1 MALAAGIPEPD
12 VPAIQRFHPI
22 QTRLPLSITSLVVGL
37 VAAALTAVALD
48 QFYDSLGVVG
58 DALTA
63 WALGLIALGVVVTVV
78 LAVCGSLAVA
88 RSVRAARLIPEDR
101 VGARASGAAA
111 KDWQWYVA
119 GLSVTALVLAFF
131 AFFLSANDG
140 AVRQQYLDWD
150 AIDEFLPT
158 LWKGFWLNIKV
169 FVVAEI
175 LVLVWGL
182 VLALARIFPGK
193 AGRPVRFLAVAYI
206 DLFRGFPAII
216 TIYLVV
222 LGFQAGDVP
231 PFDRLE
237 GETKLFWLSTTALV
251 LVYGAYVAEV
261 YRAGLESIHWS
272 QTAAARSLGLS
283 YGQTMRYVITPQ
295 AVRRIIPPLLNDF
308 IGLQKDTALL
318 SVVGLLEVLNRARL
332 TSNRLFNLSP
342 NLAAGVAFV
351 LITIPLARFTD
362 WLVARQARARAG
374 GGGGALPR

>member
-1 MALAAGIPEPD
+1 MAVAGGLVEEPAE
-12 VPAIQRFHPI
+12 PAIQRLHPI
-22 QTRLPLSITSLVVGL
+22 RTHLGRSIVMLAAGL
-37 VAAALTAVALD
+37 AVAGVTAIALKR
-48 QFYDSLGVVG
+48 FYDSLGVVG
-58 DALTA
+58 TALTI
-63 WALGLIALGVVVTVV
+63 WAVGLALLAAAVTVV
-78 LAVCGSLAVA
+78 LATCGSMAVV
-88 RSVRAARLIPEDR
+88 RSVRAGRLIPEDR
-101 VGARASGAAA
+101 VAARVSGAAA
-111 KDWQWYVA
+111 TDWTWYVA
-119 GLSVTALVLAFF
+119 GLSVTALVLAFL

-140 AVRQQYLDWD
+140 AVRHQYLDWD
-150 AIDEFLPT
+150 AIQEFLPS
-158 LWKGFWLNIKV
+158 LWKGLWLNIKV
-169 FVVAEI
+169 FVVAEF
-175 LVLVWGL
+175 LVLIWGL
-182 VLALARIFPGK
+182 ILALARIFPGK
-193 AGRPVRFLAVAYI
+193 AGRPVRFLAVGYI

-231 PFDRLE
+231 PFNQLE
-237 GETKLFWLSTTALV
+237 GETKLFWLCTTALV

-283 YGQTMRYVITPQ
+283 YAQTMRYVVTPQ

-351 LITIPLARFTD
+351 VITIPLARLTD

-374 GGGGALPR
+374 G

>member
-1 MALAAGIPEPD
+1 MAVAGGIVEEPA
-12 VPAIQRFHPI
+12 VPAIQVHHPI
-22 QTRLPLSITSLVVGL
+22 RTHLGRSIAAL
-37 VAAALTAVALD
+37 VAGVVVAGVTAIALD
-48 QFYDSLGVVG
+48 RFYDSLGVVG
-58 DALTA
+58 TARTA
-63 WALGLIALGVVVTVV
+63 WAIGLIALAAAVTVV
-78 LAVCGSLAVA
+78 LAACGAMAVTRSL
-88 RSVRAARLIPEDR
+88 RAARLTSTDR
-101 VGARASGAAA
+101 VAARASGAAA
-111 KDWQWYVA
+111 TDWAWYVG
-119 GLSVTALVLAFF
+119 GLSITALVLAFL

-140 AVRQQYLDWD
+140 AVREQYLNWD

-158 LWKGFWLNIKV
+158 LWKGLWLNIRV

-216 TIYLVV
+216 TIYLIV

-231 PFDRLE
+231 PFDRLQ

-374 GGGGALPR
+374 G

>member
-1 MALAAGIPEPD
+1 
-12 VPAIQRFHPI
+12 
-22 QTRLPLSITSLVVGL
+22 VVGN
-37 VAAALTAVALD
+37 
-48 QFYDSLGVVG
+48 
-58 DALTA
+58 ALTA
-63 WALGLIALGVVVTVV
+63 WAVGLIALAVLVAAV
-78 LAVCGSLAVA
+78 LAGCGGRAVA
-88 RSVRAARLIPEDR
+88 RSVRATRLIPVDR
-101 VGARASGAAA
+101 VAARASGAAA
-111 KDWQWYVA
+111 GDWIWYVA
-119 GLSVTALVLAFF
+119 GLSVTALVITFL

-140 AVRQQYLDWD
+140 AVRSQYLDWD
-150 AIDEFLPT
+150 AIEEFLPT
-158 LWKGFWLNIKV
+158 LWKGLWLNIKV

-206 DLFRGFPAII
+206 DVFRGFPAII
-216 TIYLVV
+216 TIYLIV

-237 GETKLFWLSTTALV
+237 GDTKLFWLSTTSLV

-351 LITIPLARFTD
+351 VITIPLARFTD

-374 GGGGALPR
+374 G

>member
-1 MALAAGIPEPD
+1 MALTGGIVEPE
-12 VPAIQRFHPI
+12 VPALQRVHPI
-22 QTRLPLSITSLVVGL
+22 RTRLGLSVASLVGGL
-37 VAAALTAVALD
+37 AVAAITAVALNR
-48 QFYDSLGVVG
+48 FYDSLGVEG
-58 DALTA
+58 NALTA
-63 WALGLIALGVVVTVV
+63 WAAGLIALAVLVAVV
-78 LAVCGSLAVA
+78 LAGCGARAVA
-88 RSVRAARLIPEDR
+88 RSLRAARLIPVDR
-101 VGARASGAAA
+101 VAARASGAAA
-111 KDWQWYVA
+111 GDWIWYVA
-119 GLSVTALVLAFF
+119 GLSVTALVIAFL

-140 AVRQQYLDWD
+140 AVRSQYLDWD
-150 AIDEFLPT
+150 AIQEFLPS
-158 LWKGFWLNIKV
+158 LWKGLWLNIKV

-206 DLFRGFPAII
+206 DVFRGFPAII
-216 TIYLVV
+216 TIYLIV

-237 GETKLFWLSTTALV
+237 GDTKLFWLSTTSLV

-283 YGQTMRYVITPQ
+283 YAQTMRYVITPQ

-351 LITIPLARFTD
+351 VITIPLARFTD

-374 GGGGALPR
+374 G

>member
-1 MALAAGIPEPD
+1 MALAGGIVEPAE
-12 VPAIQRFHPI
+12 PAIQRLHPI
-22 QTRLPLSITSLVVGL
+22 KTGLGLSIAALVVGL
-37 VAAALTAVALD
+37 VAAGLTAVSLD
-48 QFYDSLGVVG
+48 RFYDSLGVVG

-63 WALGLIALGVVVTVV
+63 WAVGLVVLGAIVTVV
-78 LAVCGSLAVA
+78 LVTCGSRAVA
-88 RSVRAARLIPEDR
+88 RSLRAARLIPTDR
-101 VGARASGAAA
+101 VAARASVAAA

-119 GLSVTALVLAFF
+119 GLSVTALVLAFL

-140 AVRQQYLDWD
+140 AVRDQYLDWD

-158 LWKGFWLNIKV
+158 LWKGLWLNIKV
-169 FVVAEI
+169 FVVAEF
-175 LVLVWGL
+175 LVLIWGL

-216 TIYLVV
+216 TIYLIV

-237 GETKLFWLSTTALV
+237 GETKLFWLCTTSLV

-318 SVVGLLEVLNRARL
+318 SVVGLLEVLNRSRL

-374 GGGGALPR
+374 G

>member
-1 MALAAGIPEPD
+1 MAVAGGIVEEPA
-12 VPAIQRFHPI
+12 VPAIQVQHPI
-22 QTRLPLSITSLVVGL
+22 RTYLGLSIAALVVGL
-37 VAAALTAVALD
+37 LVAGLTAVALAR
-48 QFYDSLGVVG
+48 FYDSLGVVG

-63 WALGLIALGVVVTVV
+63 WAVGLVALATAVTAV

-88 RSVRAARLIPEDR
+88 RSLRAARLIPEDR
-101 VGARASGAAA
+101 VAARASGAAA

-140 AVRQQYLDWD
+140 AVRDQYLNWD

-158 LWKGFWLNIKV
+158 LWKGLWLNIKV

-216 TIYLVV
+216 TIYLIV

-351 LITIPLARFTD
+351 IITIPLARFTD

-374 GGGGALPR
+374 G

>member
-1 MALAAGIPEPD
+1 MALAGGMVEPA

-22 QTRLPLSITSLVVGL
+22 RTHLALSIASLVGGL
-37 VAAALTAVALD
+37 VIAAVTAIALGR
-48 QFYDSLGVVG
+48 FHDSLGVVG
-58 DALTA
+58 TA
-63 WALGLIALGVVVTVV
+63 RTVWAISLIVLGAAITAV
-78 LAVCGSLAVA
+78 LATCGSLAIA
-88 RSVRAARLIPEDR
+88 RSVQAARLTPDDR
-101 VGARASGAAA
+101 VAARASGAAA

-119 GLSVTALVLAFF
+119 GLGVTALVLAFL
-131 AFFLSANDG
+131 AFFLAANDG
-140 AVRQQYLDWD
+140 AVRQQYLDWH

-158 LWKGFWLNIKV
+158 LWKGLWLNIKV

-175 LVLVWGL
+175 LVLIWGL
-182 VLALARIFPGK
+182 MLALARIFPGR
-193 AGRPVRFLAVAYI
+193 AGRPVRFLAVSYI
-206 DLFRGFPAII
+206 DVFRGFPAII

-231 PFDRLE
+231 PFDQLE
-237 GETKLFWLSTTALV
+237 GENQLFWLCTTALV

-332 TSNRLFNLSP
+332 TSNQLFNLSP
-342 NLAAGVAFV
+342 NLAAGVSFV
-351 LITIPLARFTD
+351 VITIPLARFTD

-374 GGGGALPR
+374 G

>member
-1 MALAAGIPEPD
+1 MALAGGIVEEPA
-12 VPAIQRFHPI
+12 VPAIRVPHPI
-22 QTRLPLSITSLVVGL
+22 RTHLGRSIGALVAGLVVAGI
-37 VAAALTAVALD
+37 TAVALKR
-48 QFYDSLGVVG
+48 FYDSLGVVG
-58 DALTA
+58 TARTA
-63 WALGLIALGVVVTVV
+63 WAVGLAVLGAAVTVV
-78 LAVCGSLAVA
+78 LAACGSLAVA
-88 RSVRAARLIPEDR
+88 RSVRAARLTPTDR
-101 VGARASGAAA
+101 VAARASGAAA
-111 KDWQWYVA
+111 TDWTWYVA
-119 GLSVTALVLAFF
+119 GLSVTALVLAFL

-140 AVRQQYLDWD
+140 AVRDQYLNWD

-158 LWKGFWLNIKV
+158 LWKGLWLNIKV

-216 TIYLVV
+216 TIYLIV

-231 PFDRLE
+231 PFNQLE
-237 GETKLFWLSTTALV
+237 GETKLFWLCTTSLV

-272 QTAAARSLGLS
+272 QAAAARSLGLS

-351 LITIPLARFTD
+351 LLTIPLARFTD

-374 GGGGALPR
+374 G

>member
-1 MALAAGIPEPD
+1 MAVAGGIVEEPA
-12 VPAIQRFHPI
+12 VPAIQAPHPI
-22 QTRLPLSITSLVVGL
+22 RTHLGRSIAAL
-37 VAAALTAVALD
+37 VAGVVVAGVTAIALD
-48 QFYDSLGVVG
+48 RFYDSLGVVG
-58 DALTA
+58 TARTA
-63 WALGLIALGVVVTVV
+63 WAIGLIALAAAVTVV
-78 LAVCGSLAVA
+78 LAACGAMAVTRSL
-88 RSVRAARLIPEDR
+88 RAARLTSTDR
-101 VGARASGAAA
+101 VAARASGAAA
-111 KDWQWYVA
+111 TDWTWYVG
-119 GLSVTALVLAFF
+119 GLSITALVLAFL

-140 AVRQQYLDWD
+140 AVREQYLNWD

-158 LWKGFWLNIKV
+158 LWKGLWLNIRV

-231 PFDRLE
+231 PFNQLE
-237 GETKLFWLSTTALV
+237 GENKLFWLCTTSLV

-374 GGGGALPR
+374 G

>member
-1 MALAAGIPEPD
+1 MALAGGIVEPA
-12 VPAIQRFHPI
+12 VPAIQRLHPI
-22 QTRLPLSITSLVVGL
+22 RTHLALSIAALVGGVA
-37 VAAALTAVALD
+37 VAAFTGVALD
-48 QFYDSLGVVG
+48 RFYGSLGVVG
-58 DALTA
+58 TARTA
-63 WALGLIALGVVVTVV
+63 WAVGLIVLGVLVTVV
-78 LAVCGSLAVA
+78 LATCGALAVA
-88 RSVRAARLIPEDR
+88 RSVQAARLTPDDR
-101 VGARASGAAA
+101 VAARASGAAA

-119 GLSVTALVLAFF
+119 GLGVTALVVAFL

-140 AVRQQYLDWD
+140 AVRHQYLDWD

-158 LWKGFWLNIKV
+158 LWKGLWLNIKV

-182 VLALARIFPGK
+182 ALALARIFPGK

-206 DLFRGFPAII
+206 DVFRGFPAII

-231 PFDRLE
+231 PFDQLE
-237 GETKLFWLSTTALV
+237 GTTKLFWLCTTALV

-261 YRAGLESIHWS
+261 YRSGLESIHWS
-272 QTAAARSLGLS
+272 QTAAARSLGLT
-283 YGQTMRYVITPQ
+283 YGQTMRYVVTPQ
-295 AVRRIIPPLLNDF
+295 AVRRIVPPLLNDF

-332 TSNRLFNLSP
+332 TSNELFNLSP
-342 NLAAGVAFV
+342 NLAAGVSFV
-351 LITIPLARFTD
+351 VITIPLARFTD

-374 GGGGALPR
+374 G

>member
-1 MALAAGIPEPD
+1 VGTARTVWSVGLTALA
-12 VPAIQRFHPI
+12 V
-22 QTRLPLSITSLVVGL
+22 L
-37 VAAALTAVALD
+37 VA
-48 QFYDSLGVVG
+48 
-58 DALTA
+58 
-63 WALGLIALGVVVTVV
+63 VV
-78 LAVCGSLAVA
+78 LAACGSLAVA
-88 RSVRAARLIPEDR
+88 RSVRAARLTADDR
-101 VGARASGAAA
+101 VAARASGAAA

-119 GLSVTALVLAFF
+119 GLSVTALVLAFL
-131 AFFLSANDG
+131 AFFLAANDG
-140 AVRQQYLDWD
+140 AVRHQYLDWH

-169 FVVAEI
+169 FVVAEV
-175 LVLVWGL
+175 LVLIWGL
-182 VLALARIFPGK
+182 MLALARLFPGR

-206 DLFRGFPAII
+206 DVFRGFPAII

-231 PFDRLE
+231 PFDQLE
-237 GETKLFWLSTTALV
+237 GTNKLFWLCTTALV

-261 YRAGLESIHWS
+261 YRAGIESIHWS
-272 QTAAARSLGLS
+272 QTAAARSLGLT
-283 YGQTMRYVITPQ
+283 YGQTMRYVVTPQ

-332 TSNRLFNLSP
+332 TSNQLFNLSP

-351 LITIPLARFTD
+351 VITIPLARFTD

-374 GGGGALPR
+374 G

>member
-1 MALAAGIPEPD
+1 MALAGAIDEPA
-12 VPAIQRFHPI
+12 VPAIRRYHPI
-22 QTRLPLSITSLVVGL
+22 RTNLWLSIASLVGGL
-37 VAAALTAVALD
+37 AVAAVTAAALD
-48 QFYDSLGVVG
+48 RFYDSLGVRG
-58 DALTA
+58 DARIA
-63 WALGLIALGVVVTVV
+63 WRVGLVV
-78 LAVCGSLAVA
+78 LALVVAAVLATCGALAVT
-88 RSVRAARLIPEDR
+88 RSLRAGRLGAEDR
-101 VGARASGAAA
+101 VAARASGAAA
-111 KDWQWYVA
+111 KDWAWYVG
-119 GLSVTALVLAFF
+119 GLSVTALVVAFV
-131 AFFLSANDG
+131 AFFLAANDG
-140 AVRQQYLDWD
+140 AVREQYLDWD

-158 LWKGFWLNIKV
+158 LWRGLWLNIKV
-169 FVVAEI
+169 FVVAEV

-222 LGFQAGDVP
+222 LGFQAGQVP
-231 PFDRLE
+231 PFDQLE
-237 GETKLFWLSTTALV
+237 GDSKLFWLSTTSLV

-283 YGQTMRYVITPQ
+283 YAQTMRYVVTPQ

-351 LITIPLARFTD
+351 VITIPLARFTD
-362 WLVARQARARAG
+362 WLVAREARQRAG
-374 GGGGALPR
+374 G

>member
-1 MALAAGIPEPD
+1 MAIAGGIVEEPA
-12 VPAIQRFHPI
+12 VPAIQRVHPI
-22 QTRLPLSITSLVVGL
+22 RTHLGRSIAALVAGLVV
-37 VAAALTAVALD
+37 AAVTALALKR
-48 QFYDSLGVVG
+48 FYDSLGVVG
-58 DALTA
+58 GARTVWAICLTVLA
-63 WALGLIALGVVVTVV
+63 AAVTVV
-78 LAVCGSLAVA
+78 LGACGVLAVA
-88 RSVRAARLIPEDR
+88 RSVRAARLTTTDR

-111 KDWQWYVA
+111 TDWTWYVA
-119 GLSVTALVLAFF
+119 GLSVTALVLAFL

-140 AVRQQYLDWD
+140 AVRDQYLNWD

-158 LWKGFWLNIKV
+158 LWKGLWLNIKV

-182 VLALARIFPGK
+182 ILAFARIFPGK
-193 AGRPVRFLAVAYI
+193 AGRPVRFLAVSYI

-222 LGFQAGDVP
+222 LGFQAADVP
-231 PFDRLE
+231 PFDRMQ

-318 SVVGLLEVLNRARL
+318 SVIGLLEVLNRARL

-351 LITIPLARFTD
+351 IITIPLARFTD

-374 GGGGALPR
+374 G

>member
-1 MALAAGIPEPD
+1 MALAGGVAEEA
-12 VPAIQRFHPI
+12 VPAIQRLHPI
-22 QTRLPLSITSLVVGL
+22 RTYLGLSIAALVTGLVVAG
-37 VAAALTAVALD
+37 LTAVALD
-48 QFYDSLGVVG
+48 RLYASLGVVG
-58 DALTA
+58 GARTA
-63 WALGLIALGVVVTVV
+63 WAVGLVALAVAVAVV
-78 LAVCGSLAVA
+78 LATCGGLAVS
-88 RSVRAARLIPEDR
+88 RSVRAARLIPSDR
-101 VGARASGAAA
+101 VAARASGAAA

-119 GLSVTALVLAFF
+119 GLSVTALVVAFLAFF
-131 AFFLSANDG
+131 LAANDG
-140 AVRQQYLDWD
+140 AVRHQYLDWD

-169 FVVAEI
+169 FVVAEA

-182 VLALARIFPGK
+182 VLALARIFPGR

-222 LGFQAGDVP
+222 LGFQAGEVP
-231 PFDRLE
+231 PFDQLE
-237 GETKLFWLSTTALV
+237 GDAKLFWLCTTALV

-261 YRAGLESIHWS
+261 YRSGLESIHWS
-272 QTAAARSLGLS
+272 QTAAARSLGLT

-362 WLVARQARARAG
+362 WLVARQARARQAG
-374 GGGGALPR
+374 

>member
-1 MALAAGIPEPD
+1 MAVAGGIVEEPA
-12 VPAIQRFHPI
+12 VPAIQRLHPI
-22 QTRLPLSITSLVVGL
+22 RTHLGRSIGALVAGLVVAGI
-37 VAAALTAVALD
+37 TAVALAR
-48 QFYDSLGVVG
+48 FYDSLGVVG
-58 DALTA
+58 TALTV
-63 WALGLIALGVVVTVV
+63 WAIGLAVLGAAVTVV
-78 LAVCGSLAVA
+78 LAACGSLAVA
-88 RSVRAARLIPEDR
+88 RSVRAARLTPTDR
-101 VGARASGAAA
+101 VAARASGAAA
-111 KDWQWYVA
+111 TDWTWYVA
-119 GLSVTALVLAFF
+119 GLSVTALVLAFL

-140 AVRQQYLDWD
+140 AVRHQYLDWD
-150 AIDEFLPT
+150 AIDEFLPS
-158 LWKGFWLNIKV
+158 LWKGLWLNIKV

-231 PFDRLE
+231 PFDQLE

-351 LITIPLARFTD
+351 LLTIPLARFTD

-374 GGGGALPR
+374 G

>member
-1 MALAAGIPEPD
+1 MTLAGGIVEPA
-12 VPAIQRFHPI
+12 VPAIQRINPI
-22 QTRLPLSITSLVVGL
+22 RTRRGLSIAALVAGLVVAG
-37 VAAALTAVALD
+37 LTAVALD
-48 QFYDSLGVVG
+48 RFYDSLGVG
-58 DALTA
+58 GGARDA
-63 WALGLIALGVVVTVV
+63 WAAGLVALGIAVTLV
-78 LAVCGSLAVA
+78 LAACGSLAVA
-88 RSVRAARLIPEDR
+88 RSMRAARLVPTDR
-101 VGARASGAAA
+101 VAARASSAAA
-111 KDWQWYVA
+111 KDWVWYVA
-119 GLSVTALVLAFF
+119 GLSVTALVIAFL

-140 AVRQQYLDWD
+140 AVRDQYLDWD
-150 AIDEFLPT
+150 AIEAFRPN

-216 TIYLVV
+216 TIYLIV

-231 PFDRLE
+231 PFDHLQ
-237 GETKLFWLSTTALV
+237 GETKLFWLCTTSLA

-283 YGQTMRYVITPQ
+283 YGQTMRYVVTPQ

-351 LITIPLARFTD
+351 VITIPLARFTD
-362 WLVARQARARAG
+362 WLVARQARMRAG
-374 GGGGALPR
+374 G

>member
-1 MALAAGIPEPD
+1 MALAGGIVEPA
-12 VPAIQRFHPI
+12 VPPIQRVHRI
-22 QTRLPLSITSLVVGL
+22 RTHLGLSIASLLAGL
-37 VAAALTAVALD
+37 AVAAVTAVALD
-48 QFYDSLGVVG
+48 RFYDSLGVAGTARTVWAIG
-58 DALTA
+58 LTA
-63 WALGLIALGVVVTVV
+63 LAATVTVV
-78 LAVCGSLAVA
+78 LAACGSMAVA

-101 VGARASGAAA
+101 VAARASGAAA

-119 GLSVTALVLAFF
+119 GLSVTALVIAFF

-140 AVRQQYLDWD
+140 AVRDQYLNWD
-150 AIDEFLPT
+150 AIDEFLPF

-169 FVVAEI
+169 FVVAEA

-206 DLFRGFPAII
+206 DLLRGFPAII
-216 TIYLVV
+216 TIYLIV

-231 PFDRLE
+231 PFDQLE
-237 GETKLFWLSTTALV
+237 GGTKLFWLSTTALA

-318 SVVGLLEVLNRARL
+318 SVIGLLEVLNRARL
-332 TSNRLFNLSP
+332 TSNKLFNLSP

-351 LITIPLARFTD
+351 LVTIPLARFTD

-374 GGGGALPR
+374 G

>member
-1 MALAAGIPEPD
+1 MALTGGLAEPE
-12 VPAIQRFHPI
+12 VPALQRVHPI
-22 QTRLPLSITSLVVGL
+22 RTRLGLSVAALAWGLVV
-37 VAAALTAVALD
+37 AAITAVGLD
-48 QFYDSLGVVG
+48 RFYNSLGVVG
-58 DALTA
+58 NALTA
-63 WALGLIALGVVVTVV
+63 WAVGLIALAVLVAAV
-78 LAVCGSLAVA
+78 LAGCGGRAVA
-88 RSVRAARLIPEDR
+88 RSVRATRLIPVDR
-101 VGARASGAAA
+101 VAARASGAAA
-111 KDWQWYVA
+111 GDWIWYVA
-119 GLSVTALVLAFF
+119 GLSVTALVITFL

-140 AVRQQYLDWD
+140 AVRSQYLDWD
-150 AIDEFLPT
+150 AIEEFLPT
-158 LWKGFWLNIKV
+158 LWKGLWLNIKV

-206 DLFRGFPAII
+206 DVFRGFPAII
-216 TIYLVV
+216 TIYLIV

-237 GETKLFWLSTTALV
+237 GDTKLFWLSTTSLV

-351 LITIPLARFTD
+351 VITIPLARFTD

-374 GGGGALPR
+374 G

>member
-1 MALAAGIPEPD
+1 MAVAGGIVEEPA
-12 VPAIQRFHPI
+12 VPAIQRVHPI
-22 QTRLPLSITSLVVGL
+22 RTHLGRSVAALVAGLVVAGI
-37 VAAALTAVALD
+37 TAVGLKR
-48 QFYDSLGVVG
+48 FYDSLGVVG
-58 DALTA
+58 TALTA
-63 WALGLIALGVVVTVV
+63 WAIVLSVLAAAVTVV
-78 LAVCGSLAVA
+78 LAACGSMAVA
-88 RSVRAARLIPEDR
+88 RSVGAARLTPTDR
-101 VGARASGAAA
+101 VGARASGAVAT
-111 KDWQWYVA
+111 DWTWYVG
-119 GLSVTALVLAFF
+119 GLSVTALVLAFV

-140 AVRQQYLDWD
+140 AVRQQYLNWD
-150 AIDEFLPT
+150 AIDEFRPF

-169 FVVAEI
+169 FLVAEV
-175 LVLVWGL
+175 LVLIWGL

-193 AGRPVRFLAVAYI
+193 AGRPVRFLAVSYI
-206 DLFRGFPAII
+206 DLFRGFPAIV
-216 TIYLVV
+216 TIYLIV
-222 LGFQAGDVP
+222 LGFQTADVP
-231 PFDRLE
+231 PFDRLQ
-237 GETKLFWLSTTALV
+237 GDTKLFWLSTTALV

-318 SVVGLLEVLNRARL
+318 SVIGLLEVLNRARL

-351 LITIPLARFTD
+351 LITIPLARLTD

-374 GGGGALPR
+374 G

>member
-1 MALAAGIPEPD
+1 VAIAGGIVEEPA
-12 VPAIQRFHPI
+12 VPAIQRVHPI
-22 QTRLPLSITSLVVGL
+22 RTHLGRSIGALAAGLVVAGI
-37 VAAALTAVALD
+37 TAVGLD
-48 QFYDSLGVVG
+48 RFYDSLGVVG
-58 DALTA
+58 TALTV
-63 WALGLIALGVVVTVV
+63 WAVGLAVLGAAVTVV
-78 LAVCGSLAVA
+78 LAGCGALAVA
-88 RSVRAARLIPEDR
+88 QSVRAARLTPTDR
-101 VGARASGAAA
+101 VAARASGAAA
-111 KDWQWYVA
+111 TDWTWYVA

-140 AVRQQYLDWD
+140 AVRDQYLNWD

-158 LWKGFWLNIKV
+158 LWKGLWLNIKV
-169 FVVAEI
+169 FVVAEV

-182 VLALARIFPGK
+182 ILAFARIFPGK
-193 AGRPVRFLAVAYI
+193 AGRPVRFLAVSYI

-216 TIYLVV
+216 TIYLIV
-222 LGFQAGDVP
+222 LGFQAADVP
-231 PFDRLE
+231 PFDRMQ

-308 IGLQKDTALL
+308 ISLQKDTALL
-318 SVVGLLEVLNRARL
+318 SVIGLLEVLNRARL

-351 LITIPLARFTD
+351 LITIPLARLTD

-374 GGGGALPR
+374 G

>member
-1 MALAAGIPEPD
+1 MALATGIAEPGT
-12 VPAIQRFHPI
+12 PPIQRVHPVH
-22 QTRLPLSITSLVVGL
+22 TRLGLSIAALIGGLVV
-37 VAAALTAVALD
+37 AAVTAYALYR
-48 QFYDSLGVVG
+48 FYDSLAVG
-58 DALTA
+58 DRALTI
-63 WALGLIALGVVVTVV
+63 WAAVLIALAAVTTAALGACGV
-78 LAVCGSLAVA
+78 LAVS
-88 RSVRAARLIPEDR
+88 RSVQAARLTPTDR
-101 VGARASGAAA
+101 VAARAAGAAA
-111 KDWQWYVA
+111 KDWAWYV
-119 GLSVTALVLAFF
+119 GGIGITALVVAFLAFF
-131 AFFLSANDG
+131 LAANDG
-140 AVRQQYLDWD
+140 AVRHQYLDWD
-150 AIDEFLPT
+150 AIDEFLPN
-158 LWKGFWLNIKV
+158 LWKGLWLNIKV
-169 FVVAEI
+169 FVVAEA

-193 AGRPVRFLAVAYI
+193 AGRPVRFLAVTYI

-231 PFDRLE
+231 PFSSME
-237 GETKLFWLSTTALV
+237 GGTKLFWLCTTALV

-272 QTAAARSLGLS
+272 QMAAARSLGLS

-351 LITIPLARFTD
+351 IITIPLARFTD
-362 WLVARQARARAG
+362 WLVSRDAARRRANG
-374 GGGGALPR
+374 

>member
-1 MALAAGIPEPD
+1 MTLAGGLADSD
-12 VPAIQRFHPI
+12 VPAIQRLHPI
-22 QTRLPLSITSLVVGL
+22 KTHLWLSITVL
-37 VAAALTAVALD
+37 VAGLAAAAITAVALVE
-48 QFYDSLGVVG
+48 FYRSLGVVG

-63 WALGLIALGVVVTVV
+63 WALGLIALGLVVTVV
-78 LAVCGSLAVA
+78 LAVCGGLAVA
-88 RSVRAARLIPEDR
+88 RSVRAARLTPVDR
-101 VGARASGAAA
+101 VAARASGAAA
-111 KDWQWYVA
+111 RDWQWYVA
-119 GLSVTALVLAFF
+119 GLSVTALVLAFL

-140 AVRQQYLDWD
+140 AVREQYLDWN

-169 FVVAEI
+169 FVVAEA

-237 GETKLFWLSTTALV
+237 GETKLFWLCTVSLV

-261 YRAGLESIHWS
+261 YRSGLESIHWS

-283 YGQTMRYVITPQ
+283 YGQTMRHVVTPQ

-374 GGGGALPR
+374 G

>member
-1 MALAAGIPEPD
+1 VAVAGGIVEEPA
-12 VPAIQRFHPI
+12 VPAIQRLHPI
-22 QTRLPLSITSLVVGL
+22 RTHLGRSIGALVAGLVVAGI
-37 VAAALTAVALD
+37 TAVALAR
-48 QFYDSLGVVG
+48 FYDSLGVVG
-58 DALTA
+58 TALTA
-63 WALGLIALGVVVTVV
+63 WAVGLTVLGAAITVV
-78 LAVCGSLAVA
+78 LAACGALAVA
-88 RSVRAARLIPEDR
+88 RSVRAGRLTPTDR
-101 VGARASGAAA
+101 VAARAAGAAA
-111 KDWQWYVA
+111 TDWTWYVG
-119 GLSVTALVLAFF
+119 GLSVTALVVAFL

-140 AVRQQYLDWD
+140 AVRDQYLNWD
-150 AIDEFLPT
+150 AIDEFLPS
-158 LWKGFWLNIKV
+158 LWKGLWLNIKV

-216 TIYLVV
+216 TIYLIV

-231 PFDRLE
+231 PFNRLE
-237 GETKLFWLSTTALV
+237 GDTKLFWLCTTSLV

-351 LITIPLARFTD
+351 LLTIPLARFTD

-374 GGGGALPR
+374 G

>member
-1 MALAAGIPEPD
+1 MALAGGIVEEPA
-12 VPAIQRFHPI
+12 VPAIQVAHPI
-22 QTRLPLSITSLVVGL
+22 RTHLGRSIAALVAGLVVAGI
-37 VAAALTAVALD
+37 TGVALVR
-48 QFYDSLGVVG
+48 FYDSLGVVG
-58 DALTA
+58 SALTA
-63 WALGLIALGVVVTVV
+63 WAVGLAALGAAVTVV

-88 RSVRAARLIPEDR
+88 RSVRAARLTPTDR
-101 VGARASGAAA
+101 VAARASGAAA
-111 KDWQWYVA
+111 TDWTWYVA
-119 GLSVTALVLAFF
+119 GLGVTALVLAFF
-131 AFFLSANDG
+131 AFFLAANDG
-140 AVRQQYLDWD
+140 AVRQQYLNWD

-158 LWKGFWLNIKV
+158 LWKGLWLNIRV
-169 FVVAEI
+169 FVAAEI

-182 VLALARIFPGK
+182 FLAFARIFPGK

-216 TIYLVV
+216 TIYLIV
-222 LGFQAGDVP
+222 LGFQAADVP
-231 PFDRLE
+231 PFDRMQ

-283 YGQTMRYVITPQ
+283 YGQTMRYVVTPQ

-318 SVVGLLEVLNRARL
+318 SVIGLLEVLNRARL

-374 GGGGALPR
+374 G

>member
-1 MALAAGIPEPD
+1 MAVAGGLVEEPAE
-12 VPAIQRFHPI
+12 PAIQRLHPI
-22 QTRLPLSITSLVVGL
+22 RTHLGRSIVVLAAGL
-37 VAAALTAVALD
+37 AVAGVTAVALKR
-48 QFYDSLGVVG
+48 FYDSLGVVG
-58 DALTA
+58 TALTI
-63 WALGLIALGVVVTVV
+63 WAVGLALLAAAVTVV
-78 LAVCGSLAVA
+78 LATCGSMAVV
-88 RSVRAARLIPEDR
+88 RSVRAGRLIPEDR
-101 VGARASGAAA
+101 VAARVSGAAA
-111 KDWQWYVA
+111 TDWTWYVA
-119 GLSVTALVLAFF
+119 GLSVTALVLAFL

-140 AVRQQYLDWD
+140 AVRHQYLDWD
-150 AIDEFLPT
+150 AIQEFLPS
-158 LWKGFWLNIKV
+158 LWKGLWLNIKV
-169 FVVAEI
+169 FVVAEF
-175 LVLVWGL
+175 LVLIWGL
-182 VLALARIFPGK
+182 ILALARIFPGK
-193 AGRPVRFLAVAYI
+193 AGRPVRFLAVGYI

-231 PFDRLE
+231 PFNQLE
-237 GETKLFWLSTTALV
+237 GETKLFWLCTTALV

-283 YGQTMRYVITPQ
+283 YAQTMRYVVTPQ

-351 LITIPLARFTD
+351 VITIPLARLTD

-374 GGGGALPR
+374 G

>member
-1 MALAAGIPEPD
+1 VAVAGGIVEEPA
-12 VPAIQRFHPI
+12 VPAIQRVHPI
-22 QTRLPLSITSLVVGL
+22 RTHLGRSIGALVAGLVVAGITAIGL
-37 VAAALTAVALD
+37 D
-48 QFYDSLGVVG
+48 RFYNSLGVVG
-58 DALTA
+58 NALTA
-63 WALGLIALGVVVTVV
+63 WAIGLVALGAAVTVV

-88 RSVRAARLIPEDR
+88 RSVRAARLTPTDR
-101 VGARASGAAA
+101 VAARASGAAA
-111 KDWQWYVA
+111 TDWTWYVA

-131 AFFLSANDG
+131 VFFLSANDG
-140 AVRQQYLDWD
+140 AVRQQYLNWD

-158 LWKGFWLNIKV
+158 LWKGLWLNIKV

-182 VLALARIFPGK
+182 FLAFARIFPGK

-216 TIYLVV
+216 TIYLIV
-222 LGFQAGDVP
+222 LGFQAADVP
-231 PFDRLE
+231 PFDRMQ

-283 YGQTMRYVITPQ
+283 YGQTMRYVVTPQ

-318 SVVGLLEVLNRARL
+318 SVIGLLEVLNRARL

-374 GGGGALPR
+374 G

>member
-1 MALAAGIPEPD
+1 VAVAGGIVEEPA
-12 VPAIQRFHPI
+12 VPAIRVPHPI
-22 QTRLPLSITSLVVGL
+22 RTHLGRSIAALVAGLVVAGI
-37 VAAALTAVALD
+37 TAVGLKR
-48 QFYDSLGVVG
+48 FYDSLGVVG
-58 DALTA
+58 TA
-63 WALGLIALGVVVTVV
+63 RTVWAIGLAV
-78 LAVCGSLAVA
+78 LAAVVALVLAACGSMAVA
-88 RSVRAARLIPEDR
+88 RSIRAATLTPTDR
-101 VGARASGAAA
+101 VAARASGAAA
-111 KDWQWYVA
+111 TDWTWYVA
-119 GLSVTALVLAFF
+119 GLSVTALVLAFL

-140 AVRQQYLDWD
+140 AVRDQYLDWD

-158 LWKGFWLNIKV
+158 LWKGLWLNIKV
-169 FVVAEI
+169 FVVAEV

-182 VLALARIFPGK
+182 ALALARIFPGK
-193 AGRPVRFLAVAYI
+193 AGRPVRFLAVSYI
-206 DLFRGFPAII
+206 DVFRGFPAII

-222 LGFQAGDVP
+222 LGFQAADVP
-231 PFDRLE
+231 PFDRMQ

-318 SVVGLLEVLNRARL
+318 SVIGLLEVLNRARL

-374 GGGGALPR
+374 G

>member
-1 MALAAGIPEPD
+1 
-12 VPAIQRFHPI
+12 
-22 QTRLPLSITSLVVGL
+22 VVG
-37 VAAALTAVALD
+37 
-48 QFYDSLGVVG
+48 G
-58 DALTA
+58 ALTA
-63 WALGLIALGVVVTVV
+63 WAVGLIALAVAVTLV
-78 LAVCGSLAVA
+78 LAGCGSLAVS
-88 RSVRAARLIPEDR
+88 RSVRAARLTPTDR
-101 VGARASGAAA
+101 VAARASGAAA
-111 KDWQWYVA
+111 TDWTWYVA
-119 GLSVTALVLAFF
+119 GLSVTSLVVAFL

-140 AVRQQYLDWD
+140 AVRHQYLDWD

-158 LWKGFWLNIKV
+158 LWKGLWLNIKV
-169 FVVAEI
+169 FVIAEI
-175 LVLVWGL
+175 LVLIWGL

-231 PFDRLE
+231 PFNQME
-237 GETKLFWLSTTALV
+237 GETKLFWLSTTSLV

-351 LITIPLARFTD
+351 LLTIPLARFTD

-374 GGGGALPR
+374 G

>member
-1 MALAAGIPEPD
+1 MVLTGGIVEPAVPPIQRAHPIRTHLGLSIASLVAGVVVAGIT
-12 VPAIQRFHPI
+12 A
-22 QTRLPLSITSLVVGL
+22 LGL
-37 VAAALTAVALD
+37 VR
-48 QFYDSLGVVG
+48 FYDSLGVVG
-58 DALTA
+58 TALTA
-63 WALGLIALGVVVTVV
+63 WAVGLTVLAAIIAVV
-78 LAVCGSLAVA
+78 LAACGSLAVA
-88 RSVRAARLIPEDR
+88 RSRRAARLIPADR
-101 VGARASGAAA
+101 VAARASGAAA

-119 GLSVTALVLAFF
+119 GLGVTALVVAFL

-140 AVRQQYLDWD
+140 AVREQYLDWD
-150 AIDEFLPT
+150 AIDEFLPS
-158 LWKGFWLNIKV
+158 LWKGLWLNIKV
-169 FVVAEI
+169 FVVAEV

-182 VLALARIFPGK
+182 VVALARIFPGK

-216 TIYLVV
+216 TIYLIV

-231 PFDRLE
+231 PFDQLQ

-374 GGGGALPR
+374 G

>member
-1 MALAAGIPEPD
+1 MALAGGIAEPA
-12 VPAIQRFHPI
+12 VPAIQRLHPI
-22 QTRLPLSITSLVVGL
+22 KARLGLSIAALVAGLVVS
-37 VAAALTAVALD
+37 ALTAIALYRFD
-48 QFYDSLGVVG
+48 DSLGVVG
-58 DALTA
+58 GARTA
-63 WALGLIALGVVVTVV
+63 WAVGLVAIGTTVTVV
-78 LAVCGSLAVA
+78 LAVCGVLAVA
-88 RSVRAARLIPEDR
+88 RSVRAARLIPDDR
-101 VGARASGAAA
+101 VAARASGAAA
-111 KDWQWYVA
+111 KDWAWYVA
-119 GLSVTALVLAFF
+119 GLSVTALVIAFL
-131 AFFLSANDG
+131 AFFLSANNG
-140 AVRQQYLDWD
+140 AVRNQYLDWD
-150 AIDEFLPT
+150 AIDAYRPS

-216 TIYLVV
+216 TIYLIV

-231 PFDRLE
+231 PFNQLQGD
-237 GETKLFWLSTTALV
+237 TKLFWLCTTSLV

-283 YGQTMRYVITPQ
+283 YGQTMRHVVTPQ

-351 LITIPLARFTD
+351 VITIPLARFTD

-374 GGGGALPR
+374 G